1 MNQILGEVVDEKYK
15 VDNDTFWSY
24 LSWLEGM
31 EVETQDL
38 LSNFPAYVGS
48 VNLARFLTIY
58 DAYREVGNLS
68 GHIADIGTF
77 KGASFFTLGKLVKI
91 FEPYSNTKVIG
102 FDWFE
107 GQKPGPND
115 NHSNAGK
122 YESSKERLLS
132 LIERQGLSGL
142 MELVDMD
149 LTEEYSNY
157 IADSPHL
164 RFKLAFIDIGMEAVL
179 TETVSE
185 TWNRLVP
192 GGILLVDHFNH
203 ETSPTESRI
212 VQEAVGESRIEQA
225 AFSRSPTGIIRKP

>member
-1 MNQILGEVVDEKYK
+1 MITLLKNQILGADVDEKYK
-15 VDNDTFWSY
+15 VDYDIVSSQ

-31 EVETQDL
+31 EVETQAL
-38 LSNFPAYVGS
+38 LSNFPANVGS
-48 VNLARFLTIY
+48 VNLARLLTIY
-58 DAYREVGNLS
+58 EAYREVGYLS
-68 GHIADIGTF
+68 GHIADTGTF

-107 GQKPGPND
+107 GQKPGPNE
-115 NHSNAGK
+115 NQSNAGK

-132 LIERQGLSGL
+132 LIERQGLSRK
-142 MELVDMD
+142 MDLVDVD

-164 RFKLAFIDIGMEAVL
+164 RPKLAFIDIGMEAVGD
-179 TETVSE
+179 
-185 TWNRLVP
+185 N
-192 GGILLVDHFNH
+192 
-203 ETSPTESRI
+203 
-212 VQEAVGESRIEQA
+212 RIEQA